1 MAADSFFLIWACT
14 GFDSPKLVRFHAG
27 DGSWPRKTPAAK
39 SNANANDMG
48 LAPSVAE
55 ADAILA
61 RFGYVERD
69 AAVAV

>member
-1 MAADSFFLIWACT
+1 
-14 GFDSPKLVRFHAG
+14 VRFHAG